1 MRHYNTQNVMS
12 PQPAWDAWEEQA
24 RRPWNRSTKKILEC
38 TYRRVK
44 DEVRQYIRK
53 LLAEHEWAIAILHAD
68 VVNASRKGHPKF
80 SIKTEV
86 LGGGGVQWQWQ
97 WQRLRLTAPPPPC
110 ASQLMLFF

>member
-1 MRHYNTQNVMS
+1 MGQKWVKMGSSKND
-12 PQPAWDAWEEQA
+12 P
-24 RRPWNRSTKKILEC
+24 RPFGVPK
-38 TYRRVK
+38 
-44 DEVRQYIRK
+44 
-53 LLAEHEWAIAILHAD
+53 
-68 VVNASRKGHPKF
+68 PKF